1 MPEALLERI
10 IRVSSKPGD
19 LVFDP
24 FAGSGTTLAVAKRLD
39 RHYLGFEL
47 STEYAEQVR
56 LRLESVQSETLSNL
70 PFPA

>member
-10 IRVSSKPGD
+10 IRVSSNPGE

-24 FAGSGTTLAVAKRLD
+24 FAGSGTTLAAAKRLD
-39 RHYLGFEL
+39 RRYLGFEL
-47 STEYAEQVR
+47 SAEYADKVR
-56 LRLESVQSETLSNL
+56 QRLDSVQSEKRSNL